1 MLAPN
6 LNTLVNEPSWGL
18 LHTMYKRALAHV
30 EGCFVLF
37 SHNFCS
43 SAEALCRT
51 AVEASINL
59 YYCSLGNTEERI
71 VSYLKQYVLAE
82 REQNRLWLNTVNAG
96 KYPAA
101 AKAYH
106 RERITGKEEA
116 LRKYE
121 RFLRQVCGQFSLDYE
136 KMKVSWP
143 SLFDRFQSIGKEVD
157 YRTVY
162 AALCSQ
168 AHNDA
173 EDLLNE
179 FVAGTVQIEGM
190 MEQHKRENI
199 GFALLMIL
207 LSVTTLIE
215 GAAMYLAKYSLGPS
229 KTLVPLFEDVNRV
242 AHRVADRYELGARN
256 VV

>member
-1 MLAPN
+1 LLAPN
-6 LNTLVNEPSWGL
+6 FKTLVNEPSWGL

-37 SHNFCS
+37 SHNYCS

-51 AVEASINL
+51 AVESSINL
-59 YYCSLGNTEERI
+59 YYCSLGNTEERTI
-71 VSYLKQYVLAE
+71 SYFKQYILDE
-82 REQNRLWLNTVNAG
+82 RKQNRLWLDAVNAS

-106 RERITGKEEA
+106 RERIAEKEEA

-121 RFLRQVCGQFSLDYE
+121 RFLTRACGQLSLDYE

-143 SLFDRFQSIGKEVD
+143 RLLDRFQSIGKEVA

-162 AALCSQ
+162 SSLCSQ
-168 AHNDA
+168 ARNDA

-179 FVAGTVQIEGM
+179 FVAGAVQVEGIW
-190 MEQHKRENI
+190 EQHQRENI
-199 GFALLMIL
+199 GFALFMIL
-207 LSVTTLIE
+207 ISVNTLIE
-215 GAAMYLAKYSLGPS
+215 GAAIYLAKYSLGSS
-229 KTLVPLFEDVNRV
+229 KTLMPLVEDVNRV
-242 AHRVADRYELGARN
+242 IHRVVKRYKLETRA
-256 VV
+256 V